1 MKLLCM
7 MSIWRGIYFIYPSR
21 SDKVEGNS
29 DLTGTQHGLRVLK
42 SGPPSQ
48 QIFKGRN
55 LMKILLSAV
64 LLIAGA
70 GLAKADT
77 IETITFNLGVLH
89 PGSTLSAT
97 FDVPTS
103 IGTGLTLDVTYAFSD
118 SLDYAE
124 GSLTGP
130 TGGTLAGTVSID
142 PNSPISNYVVNFSAP
157 EFFNPSGNMFDRENI
172 LSEDGLARC
181 ASFPCTATGQFEDSQ
196 AFSNGLYTIAPA
208 ATTPEPSSFL
218 LLATGLAGAG
228 RLLYS
233 SRRRFA

>member
-1 MKLLCM
+1 
-7 MSIWRGIYFIYPSR
+7 
-21 SDKVEGNS
+21 
-29 DLTGTQHGLRVLK
+29 
-42 SGPPSQ
+42 
-48 QIFKGRN
+48 
-55 LMKILLSAV
+55 MKILLPAV

-103 IGTGLTLDVTYAFSD
+103 IGAGVTLDVTYSFSD
-118 SLDYAE
+118 PLDYAE
-124 GSLTGP
+124 GSLMGP

-142 PNSPISNYVVNFSAP
+142 PNTPISNYVVNFSVP
-157 EFFNPSGNMFDRENI
+157 VFYNPTGNMFDRENV

-181 ASFPCTATGQFEDSQ
+181 ASFPCTTTGQFEDSM
-196 AFSNGLYTIAPA
+196 AFANGVYTVAPS

-228 RLLYS
+228 LLYA
-233 SRRRFA
+233 SRKRFANHFH